1 MSMLYSIYLF
11 IYTHI
16 YLYKDFRSCFQG
28 SRAFPGRPGLS
39 GLPAFGSPRT
49 LKIGQ
54 SAPRA
59 AQSRSKSPRARLELF
74 RIAQSTPR
82 AAQTAQNCL
91 ERAQSCSESPR
102 ASLGRA
108 ELFKKPVGEFGDTCT
123 VDSGSQCHLTWFLLL
138 RACICTGS
146 H

>member
-1 MSMLYSIYLF
+1 M
-11 IYTHI
+11 YTKVSVRVFG
-16 YLYKDFRSCFQG
+16 LRARFRVVQGFGPSCFW
-28 SRAFPGRPGLS
+28 SL
-39 GLPAFGSPRT
+39 RT
-49 LKIGQ
+49 LKIAQ

-59 AQSRSKSPRARLELF
+59 AQSRSKSPRARPELF
-74 RIAQSTPR
+74 RIAQSTAR
-82 AAQTAQNCL
+82 AAQTAQNLL

-123 VDSGSQCHLTWFLLL
+123 VYSGSQCHLTWFLLL